1 MFYFPALS
9 AFMTYHRV
17 CWFILYPYQA
27 IDRLSK
33 GSLSKDVESMRT
45 KMFDKCIRNEME
57 EDVRKE
63 LTKIREECMEL
74 RQDIHNINTRHI
86 PPNILSKLCFVYLV
100 PFHFWCICQTF
111 SFSLTLHLLISYLCL
126 ICQWPDK
133 DKE

>member
-1 MFYFPALS
+1 MWSLIRNQKQSIFWRLSVLQMTTDMFYFPALS

-57 EDVRKE
+57 EDMRKE

-86 PPNILSKLCFVYLV
+86 PPNILSKLC
-100 PFHFWCICQTF
+100 C
-111 SFSLTLHLLISYLCL
+111 LLNL
-126 ICQWPDK
+126 IK
-133 DKE
+133 NYM